1 MYTFSLFLLCELTDI
16 FCEHEVSKAL
26 RPVFGVFEGYDYS
39 LNDNAQ
45 KPLNMHTR
53 TTDYVPAKVAILP
66 HYSLANQRFLHS
78 LILIGER
85 QFRLGIL
92 G

>member
-1 MYTFSLFLLCELTDI
+1 MFLLCELTGI
-16 FCEHEVSKAL
+16 FCEHEVSKAP
-26 RPVFGVFEGYDYS
+26 RPVFGVFEGYDYR
-39 LNDNAQ
+39 LNDNGQ
-45 KPLNMHTR
+45 KPLNMRTR
-53 TTDYVPAKVAILP
+53 TTDYVPAKLAILP

-92 G
+92 C

>member
-1 MYTFSLFLLCELTDI
+1 M
-16 FCEHEVSKAL
+16 
-26 RPVFGVFEGYDYS
+26 R
-39 LNDNAQ
+39 N
-45 KPLNMHTR
+45 R
-53 TTDYVPAKVAILP
+53 TTDYVLAKLAAILS